1 MGADVA
7 VGVVLGVAVG
17 EGVAAEAGAL
27 AGAFPLGCSDLDAVL
42 LMIGS
47 ASGEMTFAMGT
58 IGLAMIGAAGVGAD
72 MIGAAGVGAVGVGA
86 AGLGMV
92 VAGGGSFSV
101 ATECLL
107 SSGFGNRTT
116 SWHFGHL
123 ILRPKTSIGT
133 VNEAEQ
139 LGQVTLAFDM
149 RRLSTSDKKLGPV
162 GAHSGLYYIRCT
174 LRCPFATG
182 VKPADFYD
190 GSAMVG
196 KIRTDRMGAA

>member
-1 MGADVA
+1 
-7 VGVVLGVAVG
+7 
-17 EGVAAEAGAL
+17 
-27 AGAFPLGCSDLDAVL
+27 
-42 LMIGS
+42 
-47 ASGEMTFAMGT
+47 
-58 IGLAMIGAAGVGAD
+58 

-92 VAGGGSFSV
+92 VAWGGSFSV

-182 VKPADFYD
+182 VKPADFHD